1 MNALGIDIGGT
12 DTKVALVSARG
23 DTAMIETFRTGA
35 DNARGLIA
43 NIREAA
49 QRCCGDIPIRGA
61 GVAVAGFLNPERDRL
76 IYNPNL
82 EWLCGFPLR
91 DALSNALDTSVTL
104 EVDSNAA
111 CLGEYRFG
119 AGRGSHRFLC
129 LVCGTGL
136 GGGMTIDG
144 ALLRFIGECI
154 GDVGHVVVDRDG
166 PECTCGGRGC
176 AEAVAGAEAI
186 VADAHS
192 GATLREVIARARRGE
207 VDAVDAL
214 ATAGRA
220 IGIAAASLTQI
231 FFPDRIALAG
241 GLAEAGDLVLAPAAA
256 EFRRAVNAGARGR
269 VTMIKASLG
278 WRATLIGAA
287 TPSLC
292 NSETEGDSSNDGQH

>member
-12 DTKVALVSARG
+12 NTKVALVSG
-23 DTAMIETFRTGA
+23 SGGTGGIETFPTGA
-35 DNARGLIA
+35 GDAPGLIA

-49 QRCCGDIPIRGA
+49 QRCRGDAPIQGA
-61 GVAVAGFLNPERDRL
+61 GVAVAGFLNPVRDRL

-82 EWLCGFPLR
+82 EWLCGFPLA
-91 DALSNALDTSVTL
+91 DALSDALDTSVTL

-119 AGRGSHRFLC
+119 VGRGSGRFLC

-144 ALLRFIGECI
+144 VLLRFMGECI

-166 PECTCGGRGC
+166 PACTCGGRGC
-176 AEAVAGAEAI
+176 AEAVAGAQAI
-186 VADAHS
+186 VANAHA
-192 GATLREVIARARRGE
+192 GATLRDVIESARRG
-207 VDAVDAL
+207 DRQAVDAL
-214 ATAGRA
+214 ASAGRA
-220 IGIAAASLTQI
+220 IGIAAASLAQI

-241 GLAEAGDLVLAPAAA
+241 GLAEADDLVLTPAAA
-256 EFRRAVNAGARGR
+256 EFRRVVNAGARDR
-269 VTMIKASLG
+269 VPMVKASLG

-287 TPSLC
+287 AAAL
-292 NSETEGDSSNDGQH
+292 GDSEVGGGAS